1 MKKEYYKNRDYYKD
15 LEISEDR
22 LNIFKQKLELFKDLR
37 SISEAKNL
45 AKQIFH
51 INNEL
56 SYINFDNAKCV
67 IVYSATLF
75 RITFESD
82 SEFACYSIVKQN

>member
-1 MKKEYYKNRDYYKD
+1 MEKSFEKIGIIYNSD
-15 LEISEDR
+15 
-22 LNIFKQKLELFKDLR
+22 
-37 SISEAKNL
+37 ISEAKNL